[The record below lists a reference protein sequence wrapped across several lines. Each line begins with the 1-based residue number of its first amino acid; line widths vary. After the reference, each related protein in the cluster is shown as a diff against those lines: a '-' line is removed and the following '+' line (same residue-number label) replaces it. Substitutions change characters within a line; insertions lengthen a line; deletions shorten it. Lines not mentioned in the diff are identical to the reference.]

1 MEILLCWWFI
11 FCLAAHHLLDSI
23 MSLRWLSWERRSG
36 RSIAD
41 GFLTFLC
48 IDPLR
53 LHEHAQVVADIPFQF
68 ELGLLRLAIVLD
80 VDGSNPA
87 TDNPAPLT
95 SPLSGCGCRARL
107 FSREK
112 CGG

>member
-1 MEILLCWWFI
+1 
-11 FCLAAHHLLDSI
+11 
-23 MSLRWLSWERRSG
+23 MSLRWLSWERCSG

-48 IDPLR
+48 IEPLR

-80 VDGSNPA
+80 VDDIACLRSRNHAWETLRDSCPKRF
-87 TDNPAPLT
+87 PL
-95 SPLSGCGCRARL
+95 LRLDIKHKVIFRAHA
-107 FSREK
+107 F
-112 CGG
+112 